1 MPLVKCPACGKK
13 TEYNRENEYRPFCSE
28 RCKLLDFGAWAD
40 EEYALPTQDT
50 ALTEEDLDRIE
61 QALKEKGEL

>member
-1 MPLVKCPACGKK
+1 MPQVKCPSCGKQ
-13 TEYNRENEYRPFCSE
+13 TEYKDNEYRPFCSA

-50 ALTEEDLDRIE
+50 ALTEEDLDKIE
-61 QALKEKGEL
+61 RALKEKGEL

>member
-1 MPLVKCPACGKK
+1 MPRVKCPACGKE
-13 TEYNRENEYRPFCSE
+13 TEYEGNEFRPFCSA

-50 ALTEEDLDRIE
+50 ALTEEDLDKIE
-61 QALKEKGEL
+61 RALKEKGEL